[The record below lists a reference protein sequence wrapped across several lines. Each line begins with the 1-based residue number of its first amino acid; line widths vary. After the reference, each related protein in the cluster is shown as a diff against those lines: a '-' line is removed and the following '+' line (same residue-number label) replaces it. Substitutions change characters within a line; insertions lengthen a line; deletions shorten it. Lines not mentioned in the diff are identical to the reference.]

1 MQVLLPSQN
10 REAQPRLVMIC
21 GGGGGEPRAAIPGE
35 RGTVEGRPQSPKDG
49 WDFGLVQ
56 SADTFLA
63 AV

>member
-1 MQVLLPSQN
+1 
-10 REAQPRLVMIC
+10 MIC